1 MEFSKKQ
8 IEWLLLGVYKGKI
21 TQNNL
26 PRDLYFAIA
35 DYLKIGVYQGF
46 GGSLNSI
53 SKDISNGSRSIGDL
67 DLLNQLRTNVYM
79 FSGAK
84 VFQQIREMSL
94 ASKIVTDE
102 GVIRPFNDFRKDAL
116 GIYEQ
121 YNVDWLKTEYNTAI
135 GQAQEAAKW
144 QKIEEQ
150 KDILP
155 YLKYSAVIDSKTSE
169 ICRPLDGIVA
179 PVNDPIWKKI
189 APLNHFNCR
198 CLLLQLDKEDGERQ
212 ATLDSLKNKKVGETE
227 SMMQDLFKMN
237 PGIDGYI
244 FKKDH
249 PYFEVQPKD
258 RSLAKRNFDL
268 PIPKKDIEVK
278 PLIPKFAPSK
288 NIKEAE
294 EYAKTVLGVKYAD
307 FKGVNIDVAN
317 DMNKG
322 LFKTKMLMPELK
334 TNGIGSAQECNKAI
348 KNDVIEGFRKTQ
360 NYKEIK
366 EKFGI
371 QSAEYA
377 AERTAKRYYS
387 RVESGV
393 MAWST
398 NVENAVF
405 NDLTVDLSKYRGVYV
420 NANQA
425 KSKQAIDSIVQ
436 RSSASGWFTKDAKD
450 FTYIMNHE
458 LGHEIDKLLNFRKD
472 PDFIK
477 IYKREHEEGIAKLS
491 ERLSKYGATAGNRM
505 SARPAEM
512 IAEAWAEFVT
522 SETPR
527 ELAKEIG
534 ELMLEKYYLDYKQ
547 GIGTTFKTWKTE
559 ALKLIEK

>member
-1 MEFSKKQ
+1 MEFTKKQ

-155 YLKYSAVIDSKTSE
+155 YLKYSAVIDSRTSE

-198 CLLLQLDKEDGERQ
+198 CLLLQLNAEDGKQEQ
-212 ATLDSLKNKKVGETE
+212 TNKLLKLTKVAETE
-227 SMMQDLFKMN
+227 SQMQDLFKMN
-237 PGIDGYI
+237 AGKDGYI

-258 RSLAKRNFDL
+258 KQYAKDNFGL
-268 PIPKKDIEVK
+268 PIPKKD
-278 PLIPKFAPSK
+278 SK
-288 NIKEAE
+288 K
-294 EYAKTVLGVKYAD
+294 
-307 FKGVNIDVAN
+307 
-317 DMNKG
+317 
-322 LFKTKMLMPELK
+322 
-334 TNGIGSAQECNKAI
+334 
-348 KNDVIEGFRKTQ
+348 
-360 NYKEIK
+360 
-366 EKFGI
+366 
-371 QSAEYA
+371 
-377 AERTAKRYYS
+377 
-387 RVESGV
+387 
-393 MAWST
+393 
-398 NVENAVF
+398 
-405 NDLTVDLSKYRGVYV
+405 
-420 NANQA
+420 
-425 KSKQAIDSIVQ
+425 
-436 RSSASGWFTKDAKD
+436 
-450 FTYIMNHE
+450 
-458 LGHEIDKLLNFRKD
+458 
-472 PDFIK
+472 
-477 IYKREHEEGIAKLS
+477 
-491 ERLSKYGATAGNRM
+491 
-505 SARPAEM
+505 
-512 IAEAWAEFVT
+512 
-522 SETPR
+522 
-527 ELAKEIG
+527 
-534 ELMLEKYYLDYKQ
+534 
-547 GIGTTFKTWKTE
+547 
-559 ALKLIEK
+559 